1 MLSHTH
7 CILFIFQQM
16 LCHYMWGRQIVVPR
30 FVSNDSCSAQT
41 RILFC
46 SSSYLVLFNLGSG
59 SAHIWAS
66 SSLFNSSSLSLSS
79 LLHPTFISRSSPV
92 HYSFSA
98 RCALVKVWSRTSAE
112 RVINVRSTKEE
123 GNCSPI
129 SIPIPYQSQAT
140 SIIVQPRL
148 NGRRR

>member
-16 LCHYMWGRQIVVPR
+16 LCHYMWGRQIVLPLL
-30 FVSNDSCSAQT
+30 VSKASCSAQARILFCPISLPVLSKLVSCSVQT

-98 RCALVKVWSRTSAE
+98 RCALVNLWRITSAH
-112 RVINVRSTKEE
+112 RVIFVRCTK
-123 GNCSPI
+123 
-129 SIPIPYQSQAT
+129 YVTRQS
-140 SIIVQPRL
+140 
-148 NGRRR
+148 

>member
-7 CILFIFQQM
+7 CILFIILQM
-16 LCHYMWGRQIVVPR
+16 LCHYMRGRQIVVPR

-46 SSSYLVLFNLGSG
+46 SSSYLVWFNLGSG

-79 LLHPTFISRSSPV
+79 LLHPTFIFRSSPV

-98 RCALVKVWSRTSAE
+98 RCALVKPWRNTSAE
-112 RVINVRSTKEE
+112 RVIIVRSTKQKEKIYFS
-123 GNCSPI
+123 GKV
-129 SIPIPYQSQAT
+129 SIYSLPK
-140 SIIVQPRL
+140 
-148 NGRRR
+148 